1 MPKKVKRDWKTYND
15 RLVKRGELLL
25 DLDFV
30 ENWEKE
36 LEEMNRGKR
45 GKPYAYPES
54 LIEFLAFPRY
64 FFRLPFRQEEGF
76 VEALRKF
83 VPELEVPDYSTICRR
98 INSLQPKFERSLQD
112 LGDDVVVAIDAS
124 GIKVTNRGDWI
135 REQWNQKPRRGYL
148 KIHLVVD
155 TKTKQILA
163 MEVTDERTGDIK
175 MFKPL
180 VERASGRARIK
191 LVLADSAYDSRDNFN
206 FLEARGIEP
215 GIKIKRGASGKARGS
230 LARRRAARELL
241 QDEEGWKRKV
251 GYGRRWVVEGT
262 FSNLK
267 RFFGEFVMAQKF
279 ENMAREMMLKAF
291 CYNLLIKLSAST

>member
-1 MPKKVKRDWKTYND
+1 MPKRVKRDWKTYND
-15 RLVKRGELLL
+15 QLVKRGELLL

-30 ENWEKE
+30 ENWEEE
-36 LEEMNRGKR
+36 LEEMNGGKR
-45 GKPYAYPES
+45 GKPCQYPES
-54 LIEFLAFPRY
+54 LVEFLAFPRY
-64 FFRLPFRQEEGF
+64 FFRLPFKQEEGF
-76 VEALRKF
+76 VEALGKF

-98 INSLQPKFERSLQD
+98 INDLQPRFERSLREP
-112 LGDDVVVAIDAS
+112 GNDVVVAIDAS

-135 REQWNQKPRRGYL
+135 REQWNRKPRRGYL
-148 KIHLVVD
+148 KIHIAVD

-163 MEVTDERTGDIK
+163 MEVTNERTGDIK

-180 VERASGRARIK
+180 VERASGRTKVK

-215 GIKIKRGASGKARGS
+215 GIRIRRGASGKARGS
-230 LARRRAARELL
+230 RARRRAARGFLE
-241 QDEEGWKRKV
+241 DERGWKRKV

-267 RFFGEFVMAQKF
+267 RFFGEFVTAQKF
-279 ENMAREMMLKAF
+279 ENMARRW
-291 CYNLLIKLSAST
+291 C